1 MLDLN
6 DAKIKQG
13 VDDFCGVIVL
23 NYPDEKEQIK
33 RKVMA
38 FLNGPE
44 INQEAFLKLLNGNFS
59 VGKAETGEIII
70 TSSRFV
76 CCSEIPRYKII
87 IGNEIAI
94 EACT

>member
-1 MLDLN
+1 MLDLE
-6 DAKIKQG
+6 DSKIKKD
-13 VDDFCGVIVL
+13 VDAFCDIIVS
-23 NYPDEKEQIK
+23 NYPAEKEQIK
-33 RKVMA
+33 RKVLA
-38 FLNGPE
+38 FLSGPE
-44 INQEAFLKLLNGNFS
+44 RNQEAFLKLLNGTFS
-59 VGKAETGEIII
+59 VSQEKTGEIVI